1 MKQAERKYIA
11 STLTPDLDNAN
22 VGSETDC
29 LYAGNTLGCFPFFIS
44 VRFFLILQLKR
55 SGFLENAKTS
65 LWSNSM
71 IWFGAGVSI
80 AEILTGT
87 LIAPLGFKMGLIS
100 IVSGHIIG
108 CILLYLAGIIG
119 AKTGKSAMETVK
131 NSFGQKGS
139 LLFSVLNVLQ
149 LIGWTAVMILSGA
162 SAAGSI
168 IPLGGTLIWSLI
180 IGALILLWTLI
191 GLKNLGKINTLA
203 MGLLFILTIMLS
215 VVIFRSSASFTPGD
229 MSFGLAMELSVAM
242 PLSWLPLI
250 SDYTKNA
257 EKPEKAAAV
266 SAITYFFVSCWMYII
281 GLGAA
286 IFTGQ
291 SDISGIL
298 MTSGLGIASIM
309 IIIFSTVTTTFLDVY
324 SAGVS
329 SVSIS
334 SKLKE
339 KPAAIAVCILGTAL
353 AMFTPMSQFES
364 FLYLISSVFAPMIA
378 ILIVDFF
385 ILKKDHSGDPFNTV
399 NIIVWAAGFLIYR
412 RFLLIDTP
420 IGSTLPVMFIT
431 AMLCLIINKI
441 TGGKSND
448 EKNVRECS

>member
-1 MKQAERKYIA
+1 M
-11 STLTPDLDNAN
+11 
-22 VGSETDC
+22 
-29 LYAGNTLGCFPFFIS
+29 
-44 VRFFLILQLKR
+44 
-55 SGFLENAKTS
+55 ENAKTS
-65 LWSNSM
+65 LRSNSL

-87 LIAPLGFKMGLIS
+87 LIAPLGFKMGFIS
-100 IVSGHIIG
+100 IVAGHIIG
-108 CILLYLAGIIG
+108 CILLYLAGMIG
-119 AKTGKSAMETVK
+119 ARTGKSAMETVK

-149 LIGWTAVMILSGA
+149 LVGWTAVMILSGA

-168 IPLGGTLIWSLI
+168 FSLGSTLIWSLV

-191 GLKNLGKINTLA
+191 GLKNLGKINTVA
-203 MGLLFILTIMLS
+203 MGLLFILTVMLS
-215 VVIFRSSASFTPGD
+215 VVIFRSSSSAVSSGT
-229 MSFGLAMELSVAM
+229 MSFALALELSVAM

-250 SDYTKNA
+250 SDYTKDA

-266 SAITYFFVSCWMYII
+266 SAITYFFVSCWMYVI

-334 SKLKE
+334 SKLRE
-339 KPAAIAVCILGTAL
+339 KPAAIVVCILGTAL
-353 AMFTPMSQFES
+353 AVFTPMSRFES
-364 FLYLISSVFAPMIA
+364 FLYLISSVFAPMIS

-385 ILKKDHSGDPFNTV
+385 VLKKDHSGDPFNAV
-399 NIIVWAAGFLIYR
+399 NLMIWAVGFLIYR
-412 RFLLIDTP
+412 VFMQADIA

-431 AMLCLIINKI
+431 AVLCITVNKI
-441 TGGKSND
+441 TGGNRND
-448 EKNVRECS
+448 EKDARKCS